1 MRESI
6 RNYNKG
12 LNHGYQEVYWG
23 NKLSY
28 RTNYKNGRFIG
39 YSEWSGMAPE
49 TNFYII

>member
-28 RTNYKNGRFIG
+28 RTNFKNGNLIG
-39 YSEWSGMAPE
+39 YCENHGSKI
-49 TNFYII
+49 TRYCIR